1 MVSLGR
7 SVHVNVCMCMGRYR
21 MLVEV
26 VARAL
31 FFRYHHHK
39 HEQTDKHKLVTHNLG
54 DISKVRRSV
63 HVLLLRV
70 MHTTS
75 YLTYITKIK
84 SDRFICLCWEVYI
97 YVNVPG
103 INTVMHPLT

>member
-1 MVSLGR
+1 MT
-7 SVHVNVCMCMGRYR
+7 NQI
-21 MLVEV
+21 
-26 VARAL
+26 
-31 FFRYHHHK
+31 
-39 HEQTDKHKLVTHNLG
+39 QTDKHKLVTHNLG

-84 SDRFICLCWEVYI
+84 SDRFISLYHIGPVSKLARA
-97 YVNVPG
+97 
-103 INTVMHPLT
+103 LTYLNY

>member
-1 MVSLGR
+1 MVF
-7 SVHVNVCMCMGRYR
+7 SVCH
-21 MLVEV
+21 
-26 VARAL
+26 ARA
-31 FFRYHHHK
+31 RHK
-39 HEQTDKHKLVTHNLG
+39 HRALQTDKHKLVTHNLG

-84 SDRFICLCWEVYI
+84 SDRFISLYHIGPVSKCRARTL
-97 YVNVPG
+97 
-103 INTVMHPLT
+103 NTNQLLILMVK

>member
-1 MVSLGR
+1 MSVSARLSNSIMDLGP
-7 SVHVNVCMCMGRYR
+7 VTNTNQI
-21 MLVEV
+21 
-26 VARAL
+26 
-31 FFRYHHHK
+31 
-39 HEQTDKHKLVTHNLG
+39 QTDKHKLVTHNLG

-84 SDRFICLCWEVYI
+84 SDRFISLYHIGPVSKL
-97 YVNVPG
+97 VV
-103 INTVMHPLT
+103 

>member
-1 MVSLGR
+1 MYVKE
-7 SVHVNVCMCMGRYR
+7 C
-21 MLVEV
+21 
-26 VARAL
+26 A
-31 FFRYHHHK
+31 FFDIHTTTNIASR
-39 HEQTDKHKLVTHNLG
+39 QTDKHKLVTHNLG

-84 SDRFICLCWEVYI
+84 SDRFISLYHIGPVSKL
-97 YVNVPG
+97 VV
-103 INTVMHPLT
+103 

>member
-1 MVSLGR
+1 MGIFTVSVCVCVCAR
-7 SVHVNVCMCMGRYR
+7 VNTLTPVTNTNQI
-21 MLVEV
+21 
-26 VARAL
+26 
-31 FFRYHHHK
+31 
-39 HEQTDKHKLVTHNLG
+39 QTDKHKLVTHNLG

-84 SDRFICLCWEVYI
+84 SDQFISLYHIGPVSKLVVYARAT
-97 YVNVPG
+97 NTF
-103 INTVMHPLT
+103 INT

>member
-1 MVSLGR
+1 M
-7 SVHVNVCMCMGRYR
+7 
-21 MLVEV
+21 
-26 VARAL
+26 ARAIQQ
-31 FFRYHHHK
+31 
-39 HEQTDKHKLVTHNLG
+39 QTDKHKLVTHNLG

-84 SDRFICLCWEVYI
+84 SDRSVLASVKVSIRLQDGVY
-97 YVNVPG
+97 V
-103 INTVMHPLT
+103 

>member
-1 MVSLGR
+1 MYVGVSR
-7 SVHVNVCMCMGRYR
+7 
-21 MLVEV
+21 
-26 VARAL
+26 ARTN
-31 FFRYHHHK
+31 
-39 HEQTDKHKLVTHNLG
+39 HEHEHQQTDKHKLVTHNLG

-84 SDRFICLCWEVYI
+84 SDRFISFGASARE
-97 YVNVPG
+97 
-103 INTVMHPLT
+103 LTRQGNLLL

>member
-1 MVSLGR
+1 MYGVLR
-7 SVHVNVCMCMGRYR
+7 
-21 MLVEV
+21 
-26 VARAL
+26 ARNIHQQEPE
-31 FFRYHHHK
+31 Y
-39 HEQTDKHKLVTHNLG
+39 QTNKHKLVTHNLG

-84 SDRFICLCWEVYI
+84 SDRFISLYHIGPVSKLVVTEVFH
-97 YVNVPG
+97 VG
-103 INTVMHPLT
+103 

>member
-1 MVSLGR
+1 
-7 SVHVNVCMCMGRYR
+7 
-21 MLVEV
+21 MLSS
-26 VARAL
+26 ARE
-31 FFRYHHHK
+31 HQN
-39 HEQTDKHKLVTHNLG
+39 EQQQTDKHKLVTHNLG

-84 SDRFICLCWEVYI
+84 SDRFISLYHIGPVSKCSGRAAVGQGC
-97 YVNVPG
+97 
-103 INTVMHPLT
+103 MCFMS